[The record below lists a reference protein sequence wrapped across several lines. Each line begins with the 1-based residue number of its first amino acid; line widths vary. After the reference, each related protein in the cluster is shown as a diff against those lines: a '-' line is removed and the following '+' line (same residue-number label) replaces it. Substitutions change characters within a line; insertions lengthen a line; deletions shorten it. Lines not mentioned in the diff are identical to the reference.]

1 MKITPYLILL
11 PVLLAS
17 ELHSQV
23 RDQPKPAPTPGPAV
37 GGIGVPGIPAGGR
50 LGPDNPGRAVPG
62 GVGPGLPGG
71 SGGFPGLPAGGGAGM
86 GGPPMMGGGMPM
98 FDPSA
103 PNRFELMS
111 MQFVPTGKNEP
122 QPIILKLDTQTG
134 QVWMLQA
141 QSGQPGVRFVMVPQQ
156 GGMQQPGFGAMPQ
169 PDVPGGAPF
178 NPPRPPRR

>member
-1 MKITPYLILL
+1 MKIAPYLILL
-11 PVLLAS
+11 PALFAP

-23 RDQPKPAPTPGPAV
+23 RDQPKPAPAPGPAV
-37 GGIGVPGIPAGGR
+37 GG
-50 LGPDNPGRAVPG
+50 
-62 GVGPGLPGG
+62 VGPGG
-71 SGGFPGLPAGGGAGM
+71 GGFPAGPGGGGFPAGGGAGM

-98 FDPSA
+98 FDPS
-103 PNRFELMS
+103 PLNRYELMS

-122 QPIILKLDTQTG
+122 QPIILKLDTQSG

-156 GGMQQPGFGAMPQ
+156 GGMQQPGFGAGPQ
-169 PDVPGGAPF
+169 PGVPGGAPF